1 MRGFL
6 FCNNETFVDFGI
18 FFLLVKR
25 KRTCG
30 KTKLHTFAA
39 NSHIIVNQLR
49 IYIENHSYLCS
60 NFIFFKAKVGLSVF
74 FCLHFTFGIIKGV
87 NQLRNNLLSTCD
99 TGGLKHPKSNM
110 LSNDNIWC
118 LWQIK
123 NLIPPSNHLF

>member
-1 MRGFL
+1 MPIQKNKKTGWDLLCFTHLTELYGFMRGFL

-30 KTKLHTFAA
+30 KRKLHTFAA

-74 FCLHFTFGIIKGV
+74 FLSPFYFWDYKG
-87 NQLRNNLLSTCD
+87 S
-99 TGGLKHPKSNM
+99 
-110 LSNDNIWC
+110 
-118 LWQIK
+118 
-123 NLIPPSNHLF
+123 